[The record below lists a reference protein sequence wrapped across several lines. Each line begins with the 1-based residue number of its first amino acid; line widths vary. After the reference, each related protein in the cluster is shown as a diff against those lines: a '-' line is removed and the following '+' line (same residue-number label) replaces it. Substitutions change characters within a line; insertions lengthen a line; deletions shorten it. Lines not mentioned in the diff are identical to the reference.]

1 MLEEVD
7 GGVLFIDE
15 VYQLDPKN
23 NKDGADIM
31 NLLLTFA
38 EDKRGERS
46 VVLAGYRDEVETL
59 LSFNPGLASRS
70 PNTWVFEDYLEPE
83 LRSIYHKMMSDRKMV
98 VESASPS
105 VASIV
110 ASRLA
115 YGVGQRGFGNAR
127 AVRNQI
133 EQAIKRQEE
142 RLSMLIDGGETPSA
156 ERWRR
161 PSRGRM
167 RWYGGH

>member
-31 NLLLTFA
+31 NLLHTFA

-98 VESASPS
+98 VESASS
-105 VASIV
+105 F
-110 ASRLA
+110 
-115 YGVGQRGFGNAR
+115 GVNA
-127 AVRNQI
+127 
-133 EQAIKRQEE
+133 
-142 RLSMLIDGGETPSA
+142 TT
-156 ERWRR
+156 
-161 PSRGRM
+161 
-167 RWYGGH
+167 

>member
-38 EDKRGERS
+38 EDKGGERS

-70 PNTWVFEDYLEPE
+70 PNT
-83 LRSIYHKMMSDRKMV
+83 
-98 VESASPS
+98 
-105 VASIV
+105 
-110 ASRLA
+110 
-115 YGVGQRGFGNAR
+115 
-127 AVRNQI
+127 
-133 EQAIKRQEE
+133 
-142 RLSMLIDGGETPSA
+142 
-156 ERWRR
+156 
-161 PSRGRM
+161 
-167 RWYGGH
+167 